1 MNALSYDLATVQV
14 LWRRD
19 LMRFFGEP
27 TRVLGALGQP
37 IILWLVLGFGLSPTF
52 GLRDMAMP
60 YTEFL
65 FPGVVMMVLLFSSI
79 FSTISVIE
87 DRSEGFLQAVLAG
100 PGSRS
105 ALVVGKCLGAASVAM
120 LQAGAFLLL
129 APFAGFSFPDIAWP
143 LLLSTMALTS
153 LGLTG
158 FGFLM
163 AWWINSI
170 QGYHAVQM
178 TLLMPLWVMSG
189 AVFPPHTE
197 SLTFV
202 TLMELNPLSYAMSA
216 MRHAFYG
223 GQAPEFVTLAVAPEL
238 ALGVVA
244 GVSGICL
251 VVAMLTCE
259 SRQ

>member
-19 LMRFFGEP
+19 LMRFWGEP
-27 TRVLGALGQP
+27 SRVLVALLQP
-37 IILWLVLGFGLSPTF
+37 VVLWLVLGFGLSPTF
-52 GLRDMAMP
+52 GLTGFDIA

-65 FPGVVMMVLLFSSI
+65 FPGVVMMVLLFSST

-105 ALVVGKCLGAASVAM
+105 ALVAGKCLGAASVAL
-120 LQAGAFLLL
+120 LQAAVFVAL
-129 APFAGFSFPDIAWP
+129 APLAGFSLANVAWP

-153 LGLTG
+153 LGVTA
-158 FGFLM
+158 FGFTM
-163 AWWINSI
+163 AWWIDNI
-170 QGYHAVQM
+170 QGYQALQA
-178 TLLMPLWVMSG
+178 TLLLPLWVLCG
-189 AVFPPHTE
+189 AVFPPHQE

-216 MRHAFYG
+216 IRHALYG
-223 GQAPEFVTLAVAPEL
+223 GQAPDAIVLAVGPEL
-238 ALGVVA
+238 SLGIVA
-244 GVSGICL
+244 GFAGICL

-259 SRQ
+259 TKQ

>member
-1 MNALSYDLATVQV
+1 MNALTYDMATVNV

-19 LMRFFGEP
+19 LMRFLGEP
-27 TRVLGALGQP
+27 TRVVGALGQP
-37 IILWLVLGFGLSPTF
+37 IVLWLVLGFGLSPTF
-52 GLRDMAMP
+52 GLKDLAMP

-65 FPGVVMMVLLFSSI
+65 FPGIVMMVLLFSAI

-120 LQAGAFLLL
+120 LQAGVFLLL
-129 APFAGFSFPDIAWP
+129 APLAGFSFQGIAWP

-158 FGFLM
+158 FGFFM

-170 QGYHAVQM
+170 QGYHAIQM
-178 TLLMPLWVMSG
+178 TLMMPLWVLSG
-189 AVFPPHTE
+189 AVFPPHTD

-202 TLMELNPLSYAMSA
+202 TLMEINPLSYAMTA
-216 MRHAFYG
+216 IRHALYG
-223 GQAPEFVTLAVAPEL
+223 GQAPEAVALAVAPEL
-238 ALGVVA
+238 ALGIVA
-244 GVSGICL
+244 ATSGICL
-251 VVAMLTCE
+251 VVAMLVCE
-259 SRQ
+259 ARK